1 MFDSIQKT
9 LIAKWYQF
17 LLVLGAGAFLLFPE
31 RQVSLRVSV
40 TSLAR

>member
-1 MFDSIQKT
+1 MGTWPREGRAFSVSPESKSRP
-9 LIAKWYQF
+9 
-17 LLVLGAGAFLLFPE
+17 AGAFLLFPE